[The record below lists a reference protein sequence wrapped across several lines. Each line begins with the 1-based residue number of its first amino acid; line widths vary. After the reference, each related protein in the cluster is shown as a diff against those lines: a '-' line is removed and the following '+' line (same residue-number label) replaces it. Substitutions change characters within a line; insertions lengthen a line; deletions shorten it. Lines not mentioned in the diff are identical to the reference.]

1 MVPRVVLPRGEFLL
15 LLGPLIEPK
24 KAYLC
29 IIKTLFMK
37 HKTLLLTF
45 LVLLPAFLF
54 AGEGMWIP
62 MLLQYNEKEMQEMGM
77 KITADDIYS
86 INHSSLKDAIVLFGG
101 GCTGEIVS
109 DLGLL
114 LTNHHCG
121 YDYIQKH
128 SSVEHD
134 YLTNGFWAMNRGE
147 ELPCP
152 GLSVIFLREMRDVT
166 DQVLKGVSIDMPEDE
181 RQALVD
187 KNMKSIIASVEK
199 ETPYKVSIK
208 PYFLGNEYYLLLN
221 EVYTD
226 VRLVGCPPSNIGKF
240 GGDTDNWVWPRHTGD
255 FSVFRVYADK
265 DGHPAVYDKDNV
277 PYKPAKHLDISL
289 KGAEEG
295 DFAFV
300 FGYPARTN
308 EYLPAVAVDQEANV
322 IDPIM
327 VDLRGKVLDIYNKYQ
342 EQDPKVRIQYAS
354 KHAGLGN
361 GWKKWM
367 GVTEGIN
374 HFHGVQKKHDY
385 ENRFQKWVLES
396 RSRHIYV
403 DLLRQFKDNYKAL
416 EPYELAYTYLTEA
429 GLRIELVSFAGRFA
443 RLAEVT
449 KDTPQDKVDQM
460 VANLK
465 TSSAAFFK
473 DYYEPIDREVA
484 VMALNEYLKAQPA
497 DFRPGFLNDIKDVN
511 EYVDKLFAK
520 SMFTDQ
526 AKVNELLNNF
536 SVNKAKKLQKDPAL
550 QAYESLMGF
559 FVDEVYKPNATIT
572 ANIDRLRRIYMK
584 GQMEMEPEKRFS
596 PDANFTLR
604 VTYGKVEGFKPK
616 DGMKYKHFTTL
627 EGIMQKGNPDIY
639 DYVVEPRL
647 KELYNKKDYG
657 RYADKDGTMHVA
669 FTASV
674 HTTGGNSGSPIL
686 NAEGQ
691 LLGLNFDRCWEGT
704 MSDLIYDPDICRN
717 ISVDIRYVLFII
729 DKFAGAGHLVDEMTI
744 VE

>member
-1 MVPRVVLPRGEFLL
+1 M
-15 LLGPLIEPK
+15 
-24 KAYLC
+24 A
-29 IIKTLFMK
+29 
-37 HKTLLLTF
+37 
-45 LVLLPAFLF
+45 F

-77 KITADDIYS
+77 RITAEDIYS

-109 DLGLL
+109 DYGLL

-121 YDYIQKH
+121 YDHIQKH

-134 YLTNGFWAMNRGE
+134 YLTDGFWAMDRSQ

-166 DQVLKGVSIDMPEDE
+166 DQVLKHVTEDMSEE
-181 RQALVD
+181 KRQATID
-187 KNMKSIIASVEK
+187 KSIKEIIAEVEK
-199 ETPYKVSIK
+199 QTNYKVSIK
-208 PYFLGNEYYLLLN
+208 PFFLGNEYYLLLN

-265 DGHPAVYDKDNV
+265 NGHPADYNV
-277 PYKPAKHLDISL
+277 KNIPYTPAKHLEISL

-300 FGYPARTN
+300 FGYPARTS

-322 IDPIM
+322 IDPIA
-327 VDLRGKVLDIYNKYQ
+327 VDLRGKILDIYNTYQ
-342 EQDPKVRIQYAS
+342 EKDRKVRIQYAS

-374 HFHGVQKKHDY
+374 HFHGVEKKRFY
-385 ENRFQKWVLES
+385 EELFQEWCYAS
-396 RSRHIYV
+396 RQRYLYIN
-403 DLLRQFKDNYKAL
+403 LLKNFEEKYKEL
-416 EPYELAYTYLTEA
+416 EPYRVAYTYLSNA
-429 GLRIELVSFAGRFA
+429 GLNIEIFSFAGNFN
-443 RLAEVT
+443 RLSQVT
-449 KDTPQDKVDQM
+449 KETPQEDIDKM
-460 VANLK
+460 VASLK
-465 TSSAAFFK
+465 NATAAFFK
-473 DYYEPIDREVA
+473 DYYQPIDEEVA
-484 VMALNEYLKAQPA
+484 RTMLTEYLNNQPA
-497 DFRPGFLNDIKDVN
+497 NFRPSFLNDIDDVDA
-511 EYVDKLFAK
+511 YVEKLFKK
-520 SMFTDQ
+520 SMFADET
-526 AKVNELLNNF
+526 KVNEFLDGF
-536 SVNKAKKLQKDPAL
+536 KASKAKKLQKDPAL
-550 QAYESLMGF
+550 QAYQSMISF
-559 FVDEVYKPNATIT
+559 YRDEVNPKMSAINADL
-572 ANIDRLRRIYMK
+572 AGLQRLYMK
-584 GQMEMEPEKRFS
+584 GQMLMEPEKRFS

-604 VTYGKVEGFKPK
+604 VTYGKVEGFKPQ
-616 DGMKYKHFTTL
+616 DGKKYRHFTTL
-627 EGIMQKGNPDIY
+627 EGIMEKENPDIY
-639 DYVVEPRL
+639 DYVVEPKL
-647 KELYNKKDYG
+647 KDLYRKKDYG

-686 NAEGQ
+686 NADGR

-704 MSDLIYDPDICRN
+704 MSDLVYDPDICRN

-729 DKFAGAGHLVDEMTI
+729 DKFAGAKHLVDEMTI
-744 VE
+744 VD

>member
-1 MVPRVVLPRGEFLL
+1 MKRFRLL
-15 LLGPLIEPK
+15 
-24 KAYLC
+24 
-29 IIKTLFMK
+29 T
-37 HKTLLLTF
+37 TLL
-45 LVLLPAFLF
+45 VLFPAFLF

-62 MLLQYNEKEMQEMGM
+62 MLLQYNEKEMQAMGM
-77 KITADDIYS
+77 KITAEDIYS

-101 GCTGEIVS
+101 GCTGELVS
-109 DLGLL
+109 DQGLL

-166 DQVLKGVSIDMPEDE
+166 EQVLEGVTIDMPEEE
-181 RQALVD
+181 RQAKIDENTKRL
-187 KNMKSIIASVEK
+187 IAHFEK
-199 ETPYKVSIK
+199 ESPYKVSIK
-208 PYFLGNEYYLLLN
+208 PFFLGNEYYALFN
-221 EVYTD
+221 ETYTD

-265 DGHPAVYDKDNV
+265 DGHPAVYHKDNV
-277 PYKPAKHLDISL
+277 PYKPAQHLEISL
-289 KGAEEG
+289 KGANEG

-322 IDPIM
+322 IDPIT
-327 VDLRGKVLDIYNKYQ
+327 VDLRGKVLDIYNQYQ

-354 KHAGLGN
+354 KHAGIGN

-374 HFHGVQKKHDY
+374 HFHGVQKKHDF
-385 ENRFQKWVLES
+385 EARFYDWVMQS
-396 RSRHIYV
+396 RSRYMYAN
-403 DLLRQFKDNYKAL
+403 LLKDFKKNYKDL
-416 EPYELAYTYLTEA
+416 EPYQLAYTYMAEA

-443 RLAEVT
+443 RLAAVDKE
-449 KDTPQDKVDQM
+449 TPQDKVDQM
-460 VANLK
+460 VANLQ
-465 TSSAAFFK
+465 AAIPSFYK
-473 DYYEPIDREVA
+473 DYYEPIDRDVA
-484 VMALNEYLKAQPA
+484 KMLLKEYLKAQPA
-497 DFRPGFLNDIKDVN
+497 DFRPSFLNDIKDVD
-511 EYVDKLFAK
+511 EYVDKLFDK
-520 SMFTDQ
+520 TMFTDE
-526 AKVNELLNNF
+526 AKVTALLDGF
-536 SVNKAKKLQKDPAL
+536 KVKDAKKLANDPAMKVY
-550 QAYESLMGF
+550 QSLIGF
-559 FVDEVYKPNATIT
+559 YRDKVYDNISSIT
-572 ANIDRLRRIYMK
+572 KDNDRLRRIYMK
-584 GQMEMEPEKRFS
+584 GQMEMQPEKRLF

-604 VTYGKVEGFKPK
+604 VTYGKVEGFKPQ
-616 DGMKYKHFTTL
+616 DGKTFRHFTTL
-627 EGIMQKGNPDIY
+627 EGIMEKENPDIY

-686 NAEGQ
+686 NADGQ

-729 DKFAGAGHLVDEMTI
+729 DKFAGAGHLIDEMTI

>member
-1 MVPRVVLPRGEFLL
+1 MKRFRLL
-15 LLGPLIEPK
+15 T
-24 KAYLC
+24 
-29 IIKTLFMK
+29 TLFILFP
-37 HKTLLLTF
+37 T
-45 LVLLPAFLF
+45 FLF

-77 KITADDIYS
+77 RITAEDIYS

-109 DLGLL
+109 DYGLL

-121 YDYIQKH
+121 YDDIQKH

-134 YLTNGFWAMNRGE
+134 YLTNGFWAMNRSE

-166 DQVLKGVSIDMPEDE
+166 DRVLAGTNIDMPEDE
-181 RQALVD
+181 RQAIIN
-187 KNMKSIIASVEK
+187 KNMKQVIAEVEK
-199 ETPYKVSIK
+199 ETTYKASIK
-208 PYFLGNEYYLLLN
+208 PFFLGNEYYLLLN
-221 EVYTD
+221 ETYTD

-255 FSVFRVYADK
+255 FSIFRVYADK
-265 DGHPAVYDKDNV
+265 DGHPADYSRDNV

-289 KGAEEG
+289 KGANEG

-308 EYLPAVAVDQEANV
+308 EYLPAVAVDQEANL

-342 EQDPKVRIQYAS
+342 EQDPKVRIQYAA
-354 KHAGLGN
+354 KHAGIGN

-374 HFHGVQKKHDY
+374 HFHGIEKKNDY
-385 ENRFQKWVLES
+385 ETRFYDWAMQS
-396 RSRHIYV
+396 RSRYMYV
-403 DLLRQFKDNYKAL
+403 NLLKQFKDSYTELK
-416 EPYELAYTYLTEA
+416 PYQLAYTYMAEA
-429 GLRIELVSFAGRFA
+429 GMRIELINFAGRFA
-443 RLAEVT
+443 RLADMD
-449 KDTPQDKVDQM
+449 KDTPQEQIDNMIASLKSTA
-460 VANLK
+460 AN
-465 TSSAAFFK
+465 FFK
-473 DYYEPIDREVA
+473 DYYMPIDKEVA
-484 VMALNEYLKAQPA
+484 AMLLKEYLKAQPA
-497 DFRPGFLNDIKDVN
+497 DFRPSFLNDIKDVD
-511 EYVDKLFAK
+511 EFVEQMFKK
-520 SMFTDQ
+520 SMFTDE
-526 AKVNELLNNF
+526 ARVNDYLDNFKPSKV
-536 SVNKAKKLQKDPAL
+536 KKLQNDPAMK
-550 QAYESLMGF
+550 AYQSLIGF
-559 FVDEVYKPNATIT
+559 YRDEVYDHIVSIN

-604 VTYGKVEGFKPK
+604 VTYGKVEGFKPQ
-616 DGMKYKHFTTL
+616 DGKTYRHFTTL
-627 EGIMQKGNPDIY
+627 EGIMQKENPDIY

-647 KELYNKKDYG
+647 KQLYNTKDYG

-686 NAEGQ
+686 NADGQ

-729 DKFAGAGHLVDEMTI
+729 DKFAGAGHLIDEMTI

>member
-1 MVPRVVLPRGEFLL
+1 MTRLPLL
-15 LLGPLIEPK
+15 LS
-24 KAYLC
+24 
-29 IIKTLFMK
+29 II
-37 HKTLLLTF
+37 LTF
-45 LVLLPAFLF
+45 SFGIAK

-77 KITADDIYS
+77 RITAEDIYS

-109 DLGLL
+109 DQGLL
-114 LTNHHCG
+114 FTNHHCG
-121 YDYIQKH
+121 YSYIQKH

-166 DQVLKGVSIDMPEDE
+166 ERVLEGITIDTPEEE
-181 RQALVD
+181 RQAKVD
-187 KNMKSIIASVEK
+187 ENMKKIIAEVEK
-199 ETPYKVSIK
+199 ETQYKVSIK

-255 FSVFRVYADK
+255 FSIFRVYADK

-289 KGAEEG
+289 KGVEEG

-300 FGYPARTN
+300 FGYPAHTE
-308 EYLPAVAVDQEANV
+308 EYLPSVAVDQEANL

-342 EQDPKVRIQYAS
+342 EQDPKVRIQYAA
-354 KHAGLGN
+354 KHASIGN

-374 HFHGVQKKHDY
+374 HFHGIEKKQDY
-385 ENRFQKWVLES
+385 EHDFYDWAMAS
-396 RSRHIYV
+396 RSRYMYV
-403 DLLRQFKDNYKAL
+403 NLLRQFKDNYKQL
-416 EPYELAYTYLTEA
+416 EPYELAYTYMTEA
-429 GLRIELVSFAGRFA
+429 GMRIELISFAGRFA
-443 RLAEVT
+443 KLSEVT
-449 KDTPQDKVDQM
+449 KDTPQEDIDRM
-460 VANLK
+460 TTNLK
-465 TSSAAFFK
+465 ATAETFFK
-473 DYYEPIDREVA
+473 DYYEPIDHEVA
-484 VMALNEYLKAQPA
+484 VMLLNEYMKAQPA
-497 DFRPGFLNDIKDVN
+497 DFRPAFLNDIKDVN
-511 EYVDKLFAK
+511 AFVDNMFNK
-520 SMFTDQ
+520 SMFTDKD
-526 AKVNELLNNF
+526 KVHDLLDNF
-536 SVNKAKKLQKDPAL
+536 KVKDAKKLANDPAL
-550 QAYESLMGF
+550 QAYQSLLGF
-559 FVDEVYKPNATIT
+559 YRSEVYDHIKALTDDNA
-572 ANIDRLRRIYMK
+572 RLQRIYMK
-584 GQMEMEPEKRFS
+584 GQMEMQPEKRFS

-616 DGMKYKHFTTL
+616 DGMTYKHFTTL
-627 EGIMQKGNPDIY
+627 EGIMQKENPDIY

-686 NAEGQ
+686 NADGQ

-704 MSDLIYDPDICRN
+704 MSDLIYDPNICRN

-729 DKFAGAGHLVDEMTI
+729 DKFAGAGHLIDEMTI
-744 VE
+744 IE

>member
-1 MVPRVVLPRGEFLL
+1 MV
-15 LLGPLIEPK
+15 
-24 KAYLC
+24 A
-29 IIKTLFMK
+29 
-37 HKTLLLTF
+37 
-45 LVLLPAFLF
+45 F

-77 KITADDIYS
+77 RITADDIYS

-109 DLGLL
+109 DYGLL

-121 YDYIQKH
+121 YDWIQKH

-134 YLTNGFWAMNRGE
+134 YLTEGFWAMNRSQ

-152 GLSVIFLREMRDVT
+152 GLTVTILREMRDVT
-166 DQVLKGVSIDMPEDE
+166 EKVTFNVNDDMDE
-181 RQALVD
+181 AERTRLINENIKKLVAE
-187 KNMKSIIASVEK
+187 IEK
-199 ETPYKVSIK
+199 ETSYKVSVK
-208 PYFLGNEYYLLLN
+208 PFFLGNEYYLLFN
-221 EVYTD
+221 EVFSD

-265 DGHPAVYDKDNV
+265 DGHPADYSPDNV
-277 PYKPAKHLDISL
+277 PYKPAQHLQISL

-300 FGYPARTN
+300 FGYPARTS

-322 IDPIM
+322 IDPIA
-327 VDLRGKVLDIYNKYQ
+327 VRLRGEILDIYNTYQ
-342 EQDPKVRIQYAS
+342 EKDRKVRIQYAS

-374 HFHGVQKKHDY
+374 HFHGVEKKYFY
-385 ENRFQKWVLES
+385 EESFQEWCLAS
-396 RSRHIYV
+396 RQRYLYI
-403 DLLRQFKDNYKAL
+403 DLLKNFKQKYHDL
-416 EPYELAYTYLTEA
+416 EPYKVAYTYLTNA
-429 GLRIELVSFAGRFA
+429 GLNIEIMSFAGNFVK
-443 RLAEVT
+443 LSQFT
-449 KDTPQDKVDQM
+449 KETPNEDIIKTIASLKKTT
-460 VANLK
+460 AN
-465 TSSAAFFK
+465 FFK
-473 DYYEPIDREVA
+473 DYYQPIDQDVA
-484 VMALNEYLKAQPA
+484 KAMLTEYMNNQPA
-497 DFRPGFLNDIKDVN
+497 DFRPSFLNDIKDVD
-511 EYVDKLFAK
+511 EYVSMLFSK
-520 SMFTDQ
+520 SIF
-526 AKVNELLNNF
+526 ANEEKVNEFLDNF
-536 SVNKAKKLQKDPAL
+536 KLSKVKKLQKDPAL
-550 QAYESLMGF
+550 IAYQSMINFYREEINPQM
-559 FVDEVYKPNATIT
+559 KPINDDLARMQ
-572 ANIDRLRRIYMK
+572 RLYMK
-584 GQMEMEPEKRFS
+584 GQMLMEPEKRFS

-604 VTYGKVEGFKPK
+604 VTYGKVEGFKPQ
-616 DGMKYKHFTTL
+616 DGKNYRHFTTL
-627 EGIMQKGNPDIY
+627 DGIMEKENPDIY
-639 DYVVEPRL
+639 DYVVEPKL
-647 KELYNKKDYG
+647 KELYNNKDYG

-686 NAEGQ
+686 NADGQ

-704 MSDLIYDPDICRN
+704 MSDLVYDPDICRN

-729 DKFAGAGHLVDEMTI
+729 DKFAGATNLIDELDI

>member
-1 MVPRVVLPRGEFLL
+1 
-15 LLGPLIEPK
+15 
-24 KAYLC
+24 
-29 IIKTLFMK
+29 MK
-37 HKTLLLTF
+37 HKSLLLTL
-45 LVLLPAFLF
+45 LVLFPAFLF

-86 INHSSLKDAIVLFGG
+86 IHHSSLKDAIVLFGG

-109 DLGLL
+109 DYGLL

-166 DQVLKGVSIDMPEDE
+166 EQVLKGVDIDMPEDE

-187 KNMKSIIASVEK
+187 KNMKAVIASVEK
-199 ETPYKVSIK
+199 ETKYKVSIK

-265 DGHPAVYDKDNV
+265 DGHPAAYSKDNV

-354 KHAGLGN
+354 KHASIGN

-385 ENRFQKWVLES
+385 ENRFQEWVLAS
-396 RSRHIYV
+396 RSRHMYV
-403 DLLRQFKDNYKAL
+403 DLLRNFKNNYKEL
-416 EPYELAYTYLTEA
+416 EPYELAYTYMAEA
-429 GLRIELVSFAGRFA
+429 GMRIELVNFAGRFA
-443 RLAEVT
+443 RLSAVT
-449 KDTPQDKVDQM
+449 KDTPQDDIDRM
-460 VANLK
+460 VNQLK
-465 TSSAAFFK
+465 GTSETFFK

-484 VMALNEYLKAQPA
+484 AMLLKEYLKAQPA
-497 DFRPGFLNDIKDVN
+497 NFRPAFLNDIKDVD

-520 SMFTDQ
+520 SMFTDK
-526 AKVNELLNNF
+526 AKVNELLDNF
-536 SVNKAKKLQKDPAL
+536 KPKNAKKLANDPAL
-550 QAYESLMGF
+550 QVYQSLIGF
-559 FVDEVYKPNATIT
+559 YRDVVYDHISSIT
-572 ANIDRLRRIYMK
+572 KDNDRLRRIYMK

-627 EGIMQKGNPDIY
+627 EGIMQKENPDIY

-647 KELYNKKDYG
+647 K
-657 RYADKDGTMHVA
+657 TQVA
-669 FTASV
+669 PS
-674 HTTGGNSGSPIL
+674 
-686 NAEGQ
+686 
-691 LLGLNFDRCWEGT
+691 
-704 MSDLIYDPDICRN
+704 
-717 ISVDIRYVLFII
+717 
-729 DKFAGAGHLVDEMTI
+729 
-744 VE
+744 

>member
-1 MVPRVVLPRGEFLL
+1 MAFFVIFPFCRVL
-15 LLGPLIEPK
+15 
-24 KAYLC
+24 
-29 IIKTLFMK
+29 
-37 HKTLLLTF
+37 
-45 LVLLPAFLF
+45 

-77 KITADDIYS
+77 RITAEDIYS

-109 DLGLL
+109 DYGLL

-121 YDYIQKH
+121 YDHIQKH

-134 YLTNGFWAMNRGE
+134 YLTNGFWAMNRGQ

-152 GLSVIFLREMRDVT
+152 GLSVTFLREMRDVT
-166 DQVLKGVSIDMPEDE
+166 DKVLYNINVDMPEDE
-181 RQALVD
+181 RQAKIDENIKKLV
-187 KNMKSIIASVEK
+187 AQFEK

-208 PYFLGNEYYLLLN
+208 PFFLGNEYYVLFN

-255 FSVFRVYADK
+255 FSIFRVYADK
-265 DGHPAVYDKDNV
+265 DGHPAAYSADNV

-289 KGAEEG
+289 KGVEEG

-308 EYLPAVAVDQEANV
+308 EYLPAVAVDQEANLL
-322 IDPIM
+322 DPIM

-354 KHAGLGN
+354 KHASIGN

-374 HFHGVQKKHDY
+374 HFHGVEKKRAFEQDFQ
-385 ENRFQKWVLES
+385 EWALGARNRYMY
-396 RSRHIYV
+396 I
-403 DLLRQFKDNYKAL
+403 DLLKNFEQSYKEL
-416 EPYELAYTYLTEA
+416 EPYELAYTYMVEA
-429 GLRIELVSFAGRFA
+429 GLRIELINFAGRFA
-443 RLAEVT
+443 KLSEVT
-449 KDTPQDKVDQM
+449 KDTPQEQIDKM
-460 VANLK
+460 IASLK
-465 TSSAAFFK
+465 TASASFFK

-484 VMALNEYLKAQPA
+484 AMLLKEYLKAQPA
-497 DFRPGFLNDIKDVN
+497 NFRPAFLNDIKDVN
-511 EYVDKLFAK
+511 GYVDNLFGK
-520 SMFTDQ
+520 SIFTNEAQVNDLLDNFKPN
-526 AKVNELLNNF
+526 KV
-536 SVNKAKKLQKDPAL
+536 KKLANDPAL
-550 QAYESLMGF
+550 QVYQSLIGF
-559 FVDEVYKPNATIT
+559 YRDEVYDHISDIGD
-572 ANIDRLRRIYMK
+572 NIDRMRRLYMK
-584 GQMEMEPEKRFS
+584 GQMDMQPDKRLF

-604 VTYGKVEGFKPK
+604 VTYGKIEGFKPK
-616 DGMKYKHFTTL
+616 DGMTYKHFTTL
-627 EGIMQKGNPDIY
+627 EGIMQKENPDIY

-647 KELYNKKDYG
+647 KQLYNNKDYG

-686 NAEGQ
+686 NADGQ

-704 MSDLIYDPDICRN
+704 MSDLVYDPDICRN

-729 DKFAGAGHLVDEMTI
+729 DKFAGARHLVDEMTI

>member
-1 MVPRVVLPRGEFLL
+1 MKKLNLLFVFLIL
-15 LLGPLIEPK
+15 STI
-24 KAYLC
+24 
-29 IIKTLFMK
+29 T
-37 HKTLLLTF
+37 
-45 LVLLPAFLF
+45 V

-77 KITADDIYS
+77 RITADDIYS

-109 DLGLL
+109 DYGLL

-121 YDYIQKH
+121 YDWIQKH

-134 YLTNGFWAMNRGE
+134 YLTEGFWAMDRSQ

-152 GLSVIFLREMRDVT
+152 GLTVTILREMRDVT
-166 DQVLKGVSIDMPEDE
+166 EKVTFNVNDDMDE
-181 RQALVD
+181 AERTRLINENIQKLVAD
-187 KNMKSIIASVEK
+187 VEK
-199 ETPYKVSIK
+199 TTPYKVSVK
-208 PYFLGNEYYLLLN
+208 PFFLGNEYYLLFN
-221 EVYTD
+221 EVFSD

-265 DGHPAVYDKDNV
+265 DGHPAAYSPDNV
-277 PYKPAKHLDISL
+277 PYKPAQHLQISL

-300 FGYPARTN
+300 FGYPARTS

-322 IDPIM
+322 IDPIA
-327 VDLRGKVLDIYNKYQ
+327 VRLRGEILDIYNTYQ
-342 EQDPKVRIQYAS
+342 EKDRKVRIQYAS

-374 HFHGVQKKHDY
+374 HFHGVEKKRFY
-385 ENRFQKWVLES
+385 EESFQEWCLAS
-396 RSRHIYV
+396 RQRYLYIN
-403 DLLRQFKDNYKAL
+403 LLKNFEKKYKEL
-416 EPYELAYTYLTEA
+416 EPYKVAYTYLTNA
-429 GLRIELVSFAGRFA
+429 GLNIEIMAFAGNFVK
-443 RLAEVT
+443 LSQVDKET
-449 KDTPQDKVDQM
+449 PKDDLLKM
-460 VANLK
+460 IGSLKK
-465 TSSAAFFK
+465 TSADFFK
-473 DYYEPIDREVA
+473 DYYQPIDENVA
-484 VMALNEYLKAQPA
+484 KAMLTEYLNNQSA
-497 DFRPGFLNDIKDVN
+497 DFRPSFLNDIKDVDAYVSILFEKSIFAN
-511 EYVDKLFAK
+511 EE
-520 SMFTDQ
+520 
-526 AKVNELLNNF
+526 KVNEFLDNF
-536 SVNKAKKLQKDPAL
+536 KLGKAKKLQKDPAL
-550 QAYESLMGF
+550 IAYQSMINFYREEINPKMKPIN
-559 FVDEVYKPNATIT
+559 DELARMQ
-572 ANIDRLRRIYMK
+572 RLYMK
-584 GQMEMEPEKRFS
+584 GQMLMEPDKRFS

-604 VTYGKVEGFKPK
+604 VTYGKVEGFKPQ
-616 DGMKYKHFTTL
+616 DGKNYRHFTTL
-627 EGIMQKGNPDIY
+627 DGIMEKENPDIY
-639 DYVVEPRL
+639 DYVVEPKL
-647 KELYNKKDYG
+647 KQLYNNKDYG

-686 NAEGQ
+686 NADGQ

-704 MSDLIYDPDICRN
+704 MSDLVYDPDICRN

-729 DKFAGAGHLVDEMTI
+729 DKFAGAKNLIAEMDI

>member
-1 MVPRVVLPRGEFLL
+1 MKRLSLL
-15 LLGPLIEPK
+15 ITLI
-24 KAYLC
+24 L
-29 IIKTLFMK
+29 TLAVGIAK
-37 HKTLLLTF
+37 
-45 LVLLPAFLF
+45 

-77 KITADDIYS
+77 KITAEDIYS

-109 DLGLL
+109 DQGLL

-121 YDYIQKH
+121 YGYIQKH

-166 DQVLKGVSIDMPEDE
+166 AQVLEGITIDTPEDE
-181 RQALVD
+181 RKAKID
-187 KNMKSIIASVEK
+187 ENMKKIKAQIEK
-199 ETPYKVSIK
+199 ETQYKVRIE
-208 PYFLGNEYYLLLN
+208 PFFLGNEYYLMLN

-265 DGHPAVYDKDNV
+265 DGRPADYSKDNV
-277 PYKPAKHLDISL
+277 PYKPAKHLEISL

-300 FGYPARTN
+300 FGYPAHTN
-308 EYLPAVAVDQEANV
+308 EYLPAVAVDQEANL
-322 IDPIM
+322 IDPIR

-342 EQDPKVRIQYAS
+342 EQDPKVRIQYAA
-354 KHAGLGN
+354 KHANIGN

-374 HFHGVQKKHDY
+374 HFHGVEKKRAFEKDFQ
-385 ENRFQKWVLES
+385 EWALGARNRYMY
-396 RSRHIYV
+396 I
-403 DLLRQFKDNYKAL
+403 DLLKDFKKNYFDLK
-416 EPYELAYTYLTEA
+416 PYELAYTYLAEA
-429 GLRIELVSFAGRFA
+429 GLRIELINFAGRFA
-443 RLAEVT
+443 RLSEVT
-449 KDTPQDKVDQM
+449 KDTPQEEIDKM
-460 VANLK
+460 IASLK
-465 TSSAAFFK
+465 TASANFFK

-484 VMALNEYLKAQPA
+484 AMLLNEYLKAQSA
-497 DFRPGFLNDIKDVN
+497 DFRPDFLNEIKDVDG
-511 EYVDKLFAK
+511 YVDNLFNK
-520 SMFTDQ
+520 SMFTDE
-526 AKVNELLNNF
+526 AKVNDFLDNF
-536 SVNKAKKLQKDPAL
+536 KANKAKKLANDPAL
-550 QAYESLMGF
+550 KVYQSLIGF
-559 FVDEVYKPNATIT
+559 YRNEVYDHISEINT
-572 ANIDRLRRIYMK
+572 NIDRLQRIYMK
-584 GQMEMEPEKRFS
+584 GQMDMQPEKRLF

-604 VTYGKVEGFKPK
+604 VTYGKVEGFKPQ
-616 DGMKYKHFTTL
+616 DGKTYKHFTTL
-627 EGIMQKGNPDIY
+627 EGIMEKENPDIY

-647 KELYNKKDYG
+647 KELFNNKDYG
-657 RYADKDGTMHVA
+657 RYADKDGKMHVA

-729 DKFAGAGHLVDEMTI
+729 DKFAGAGHLIEEMTI

>member
-1 MVPRVVLPRGEFLL
+1 MT
-15 LLGPLIEPK
+15 
-24 KAYLC
+24 
-29 IIKTLFMK
+29 II
-37 HKTLLLTF
+37 LTF
-45 LVLLPAFLF
+45 SIGIAK

-77 KITADDIYS
+77 RITAEDIYS

-109 DLGLL
+109 DQGLL

-121 YDYIQKH
+121 YSYIQKH

-134 YLTNGFWAMNRGE
+134 YLTKGFWAMNMGE

-152 GLSVIFLREMRDVT
+152 GLSVTFLREMRDVT
-166 DQVLKGVSIDMPEDE
+166 ERVLEGITIDTPEEE
-181 RQALVD
+181 RQAKVEENI
-187 KNMKSIIASVEK
+187 KKIIAEVEK
-199 ETPYKVSIK
+199 ETKYKVSIK

-255 FSVFRVYADK
+255 FSIFRVYADK

-295 DFAFV
+295 NFAFV
-300 FGYPARTN
+300 FGYPAHTN
-308 EYLPAVAVDQEANV
+308 EYLPSVAVDQEANL

-342 EQDPKVRIQYAS
+342 EQDPKVRIQYAA
-354 KHAGLGN
+354 KHANIGN

-374 HFHGVQKKHDY
+374 HFHGIEKKQAY
-385 ENRFQKWVLES
+385 ERDFYDWAMAS
-396 RSRHIYV
+396 RSRYMYV
-403 DLLRQFKDNYKAL
+403 NLPKQFKDNYKAL
-416 EPYELAYTYLTEA
+416 EPFELAYTDMAEA
-429 GLRIELVSFAGRFA
+429 GLRIELISFAGRFA
-443 RLAEVT
+443 RLSEVT
-449 KDTPQDKVDQM
+449 KDTPQEDIDRM
-460 VANLK
+460 TTNLK
-465 TSSAAFFK
+465 ATAETFFK

-484 VMALNEYLKAQPA
+484 VMLLNEYMKAQPA
-497 DFRPGFLNDIKDVN
+497 DFRPAFLNDIKDVN
-511 EYVDKLFAK
+511 AFVDNLFNK
-520 SMFTDQ
+520 TMFTDKD
-526 AKVNELLNNF
+526 KVNELLCNF
-536 SVNKAKKLQKDPAL
+536 KVKDAKKLANDPAL
-550 QAYESLMGF
+550 KVYQSLIGF
-559 FVDEVYKPNATIT
+559 YRSEVYDHIKALN
-572 ANIDRLRRIYMK
+572 NDNDRLQRIYMK
-584 GQMEMEPEKRFS
+584 GQMEMQPEKRFS

-616 DGMKYKHFTTL
+616 DGMTYRHFTTL
-627 EGIMQKGNPDIY
+627 EGIMQKENPDIY

-686 NAEGQ
+686 NADGQ

-704 MSDLIYDPDICRN
+704 MSDLIYDPAICRN

-729 DKFAGAGHLVDEMTI
+729 DKFAGAGHLIDEMTI
-744 VE
+744 VEE

>member
-1 MVPRVVLPRGEFLL
+1 
-15 LLGPLIEPK
+15 
-24 KAYLC
+24 
-29 IIKTLFMK
+29 MK
-37 HKTLLLTF
+37 HLTLLITFILT
-45 LVLLPAFLF
+45 LSIGIAK

-77 KITADDIYS
+77 KITAEDIYS

-109 DLGLL
+109 DYGLL

-121 YDYIQKH
+121 YDYIQRH

-166 DQVLKGVSIDMPEDE
+166 EQVLEGVTVDMPEAERKAKIDE
-181 RQALVD
+181 
-187 KNMKSIIASVEK
+187 NMKKLVTAFEK
-199 ETPYKVSIK
+199 ETKYKVSIK
-208 PYFLGNEYYLLLN
+208 PFFLGNEYYVLFN

-255 FSVFRVYADK
+255 FSIFRVYADK

-300 FGYPARTN
+300 FGYPAHTN
-308 EYLPAVAVDQEANV
+308 EYLPAVAVDQEANL

-327 VDLRGKVLDIYNKYQ
+327 VDLRGKVLNIYNKYQ

-374 HFHGVQKKHDY
+374 HFHGVEKKRDY
-385 ENRFQKWVLES
+385 ENRFYDWVMQS
-396 RSRHIYV
+396 RSRYMYAN
-403 DLLRQFKDNYKAL
+403 LLKDFKQNYKEL
-416 EPYELAYTYLTEA
+416 EPYELAYTYMAEA
-429 GLRIELVSFAGRFA
+429 GLRIELVNFAGRFG
-443 RLAEVT
+443 RLSEVT
-449 KDTPQDKVDQM
+449 KDTPQENIDKM

-465 TSSAAFFK
+465 ASSASFYK

-484 VMALNEYLKAQPA
+484 AMLLSEYLKAQPA
-497 DFRPGFLNDIKDVN
+497 DFRPAFLNDIKDVN
-511 EYVDKLFAK
+511 EFVDKLFAK
-520 SMFTDQ
+520 SMFTDEQ
-526 AKVNELLNNF
+526 KVNALLDNF
-536 SVNKAKKLQKDPAL
+536 KVKDAKKLANDPAM
-550 QAYESLMGF
+550 QVYQSLIGF
-559 FVDEVYKPNATIT
+559 YRSEVSDHISSLNAD
-572 ANIDRLRRIYMK
+572 IDRLRRIYMK

-604 VTYGKVEGFKPK
+604 VTYGKVEGFRPK

-627 EGIMQKGNPDIY
+627 EGIMQKENPDIY

-647 KELYNKKDYG
+647 KQLYNNKDYG

-729 DKFAGAGHLVDEMTI
+729 DKFAGAGHLIDEMTI

>member
-1 MVPRVVLPRGEFLL
+1 MKRFPFLL
-15 LLGPLIEPK
+15 
-24 KAYLC
+24 
-29 IIKTLFMK
+29 TLA
-37 HKTLLLTF
+37 
-45 LVLLPAFLF
+45 LLPAILF

-109 DLGLL
+109 DYGLL

-121 YDYIQKH
+121 YDHIQKH

-134 YLTNGFWAMNRGE
+134 YLTKGFWAMNRGE

-166 DQVLKGVSIDMPEDE
+166 EQVLEGVTVDMPEDE
-181 RQALVD
+181 RQAKVD
-187 KNMKSIIASVEK
+187 ANMKKLIADFEK
-199 ETPYKVSIK
+199 ETEYKVSIK
-208 PYFLGNEYYLLLN
+208 PFFLGNEYYVLFN

-265 DGHPAVYDKDNV
+265 DGHPAAYSKDNV

-308 EYLPAVAVDQEANV
+308 EYLPAIAVDQEANL
-322 IDPIM
+322 IDPIA

-354 KHAGLGN
+354 KHASLGN

-374 HFHGVQKKHDY
+374 HFHGVQKKHDF
-385 ENRFQKWVLES
+385 EAQFQNWVLKS
-396 RSRHIYV
+396 RSRYMYI
-403 DLLRQFKDNYKAL
+403 DLLKNFKQYYKEL

-429 GLRIELVSFAGRFA
+429 GLRIELINFAGRFNK
-443 RLAEVT
+443 LSQVNKE
-449 KDTPQDKVDQM
+449 TPQEDIDKMLSQ
-460 VANLK
+460 LK
-465 TSSAAFFK
+465 GTTASFFK

-497 DFRPGFLNDIKDVN
+497 DFRPSFLNDIKDVN
-511 EYVDKLFAK
+511 AYVDNLFTK
-520 SMFTDQ
+520 SIFTDET
-526 AKVNELLNNF
+526 KVNELLDNF
-536 SVNKAKKLQKDPAL
+536 TVGKAKKLQKDPAL
-550 QAYESLMGF
+550 QAYESLISF
-559 FVDEVYKPNATIT
+559 FLDEVYQPDATIT

-584 GQMEMEPEKRFS
+584 GQMEMQSDKRLF

-604 VTYGKVEGFKPK
+604 VTYGKVEGFKPQ
-616 DGMKYKHFTTL
+616 DGKTYRHFTTL
-627 EGIMQKGNPDIY
+627 EGIMQKENPDIY

-647 KELYNKKDYG
+647 KELYNNKDYG

-729 DKFAGAGHLVDEMTI
+729 DKFAGAGHLIDEMTI

>member
-1 MVPRVVLPRGEFLL
+1 MKKVFL
-15 LLGPLIEPK
+15 
-24 KAYLC
+24 
-29 IIKTLFMK
+29 
-37 HKTLLLTF
+37 TLLVLT
-45 LVLLPAFLF
+45 LTIGITR

-62 MLLQYNEKEMQEMGM
+62 MLLQYNKKEMQEMGM
-77 KITADDIYS
+77 RITAEDIYS

-109 DLGLL
+109 DYGLL

-134 YLTNGFWAMNRGE
+134 YLTNGFWAMNRSQ

-166 DQVLKGVSIDMPEDE
+166 EKVLYNVNDDMDETE
-181 RQALVD
+181 RQQLINE
-187 KNMKSIIASVEK
+187 NMKKLIAEVEK
-199 ETPYKVSIK
+199 TTPYKVSIK

-221 EVYTD
+221 EEYTD

-255 FSVFRVYADK
+255 FSIFRVYADK
-265 DGHPAVYDKDNV
+265 DGHPADYSADNV

-289 KGAEEG
+289 KGSEEG

-300 FGYPARTN
+300 FGYPARTS

-322 IDPIM
+322 IDPIA
-327 VDLRGKVLDIYNKYQ
+327 VDLRGKILDIYNTYQ
-342 EQDPKVRIQYAS
+342 EKDKKVRIQYAS

-374 HFHGVQKKHDY
+374 HFHGVEKKRFYEESFQEWCLASRQRYLYINLLKNFEQKY
-385 ENRFQKWVLES
+385 AE
-396 RSRHIYV
+396 
-403 DLLRQFKDNYKAL
+403 L
-416 EPYELAYTYLTEA
+416 EPYRVAYTYLTNA
-429 GLRIELVSFAGRFA
+429 GLNIEIMSFAGNFSELSR
-443 RLAEVT
+443 VT
-449 KDTPQDKVDQM
+449 KDTPQEEIDQM
-460 VANLK
+460 LASLK
-465 TSSAAFFK
+465 EVSAEFFK
-473 DYYEPIDREVA
+473 DYYQPIDEEVTRT
-484 VMALNEYLKAQPA
+484 MLNEYLNNQPA
-497 DFRPGFLNDIKDVN
+497 DFRPSFLNDIKDVDAYVAMLFGKTMFAN
-511 EYVDKLFAK
+511 EE
-520 SMFTDQ
+520 
-526 AKVNELLNNF
+526 KVNAFLNNF
-536 SVNKAKKLQKDPAL
+536 KPAHAKKLQKDPAL
-550 QAYESLMGF
+550 TAYQSMISF
-559 FVDEVYKPNATIT
+559 FREEINPNMKPINDELARMQ
-572 ANIDRLRRIYMK
+572 RLYMK
-584 GQMEMEPEKRFS
+584 GQMLMEPEKRFS

-604 VTYGKVEGFKPK
+604 VTYGKVEGFRPQ
-616 DGMKYKHFTTL
+616 DGKNYRHFTTL
-627 EGIMQKGNPDIY
+627 EGIMEKENPDIY

-647 KELYNKKDYG
+647 KELYNNKDYG

-686 NAEGQ
+686 NADGQ

-729 DKFAGAGHLVDEMTI
+729 DKFAGAGHLIDEMTI

>member
-1 MVPRVVLPRGEFLL
+1 
-15 LLGPLIEPK
+15 
-24 KAYLC
+24 
-29 IIKTLFMK
+29 MK
-37 HKTLLLTF
+37 RLSILA
-45 LVLLPAFLF
+45 VLLVILPFGRIM

-77 KITADDIYS
+77 KITAEDIYS

-109 DLGLL
+109 DYGLL

-134 YLTNGFWAMNRGE
+134 YLTNGFWAMNRSQ

-166 DQVLKGVSIDMPEDE
+166 EKVLFNINVDMPEDE
-181 RQALVD
+181 RQAKIDENIKKLV
-187 KNMKSIIASVEK
+187 AQFEK
-199 ETPYKVSIK
+199 ETQYKVSIK
-208 PYFLGNEYYLLLN
+208 PFFLGNEYYVLFN

-265 DGHPAVYDKDNV
+265 DGHPADYSADNV

-308 EYLPAVAVDQEANV
+308 EYLPAVAVDQEANL
-322 IDPIM
+322 IDPIT

-354 KHAGLGN
+354 KHASLGN

-374 HFHGVQKKHDY
+374 HFHGVEKKRAFEED
-385 ENRFQKWVLES
+385 FQEWVLGA
-396 RSRHIYV
+396 RNRYMYL
-403 DLLRQFKDNYKAL
+403 DLLKNFEQSYKEL

-429 GLRIELVSFAGRFA
+429 GLRIELIGFARRFA
-443 RLAEVT
+443 KLAEVT
-449 KDTPQDKVDQM
+449 KDTPQDKIDQM
-460 VANLK
+460 IASLK
-465 TSSAAFFK
+465 KSSEVFFK

-484 VMALNEYLKAQPA
+484 AMLLKEYMKAQPA
-497 DFRPGFLNDIKDVN
+497 DFRPSFLNDIKDVDAF
-511 EYVDKLFAK
+511 VDKLFAK
-520 SMFTDQ
+520 SMFTDE
-526 AKVNELLNNF
+526 AKVNELLDNF
-536 SVNKAKKLQKDPAL
+536 KPNKAKKLANDPAL
-550 QAYESLMGF
+550 QAYQSLIDF
-559 FVDEVYKPNATIT
+559 YLNNIDEQMTSIN
-572 ANIDRLRRIYMK
+572 ANIDRMRRLYMK
-584 GQMEMEPEKRFS
+584 GQMEMQTEKRLF

-604 VTYGKVEGFKPK
+604 VTYGKVEGFKPQ
-616 DGMKYKHFTTL
+616 DGKTYRHFTTL
-627 EGIMQKGNPDIY
+627 EGIMQKENPDIY

-647 KELYNKKDYG
+647 KELYNNKDYG

-686 NAEGQ
+686 NADGQ

-729 DKFAGAGHLVDEMTI
+729 DKFAGARHLVDEMTI

>member
-1 MVPRVVLPRGEFLL
+1 M
-15 LLGPLIEPK
+15 
-24 KAYLC
+24 
-29 IIKTLFMK
+29 IIFAPNKSTIKHYPMK
-37 HKTLLLTF
+37 RITLLITLILT
-45 LVLLPAFLF
+45 LAVGIAK

-77 KITADDIYS
+77 KITAEDIYS

-109 DLGLL
+109 DYGLL

-121 YDYIQKH
+121 YGYIQKH

-152 GLSVIFLREMRDVT
+152 GLSVTFLREMRDVT
-166 DQVLKGVSIDMPEDE
+166 EKMLTGVTADMTELE
-181 RQALVD
+181 RQGKIEENKKKLID
-187 KNMKSIIASVEK
+187 QFEK
-199 ETPYKVSIK
+199 ETTYKVRIM
-208 PYFLGNEYYLLLN
+208 PFFLGNEYYALFN

-265 DGHPAVYDKDNV
+265 DGRPAVYSKDNV

-300 FGYPARTN
+300 FGYPAHTN
-308 EYLPAVAVDQEANV
+308 EYLPAVAVDQEAN
-322 IDPIM
+322 ILDPIR

-342 EQDPKVRIQYAS
+342 EQDPKVRIQYAA
-354 KHAGLGN
+354 KHANIGN

-374 HFHGVQKKHDY
+374 HFHGVQKKRAFEQDFQ
-385 ENRFQKWVLES
+385 EWALGARNRYMY
-396 RSRHIYV
+396 I
-403 DLLRQFKDNYKAL
+403 DLLKDFKKNYKDL
-416 EPYELAYTYLTEA
+416 EPYQRAYTYMAEA
-429 GLRIELVSFAGRFA
+429 GLRIVLVNFASNFLIPEGYDIA
-443 RLAEVT
+443 PQEEVDRT
-449 KDTPQDKVDQM
+449 IKKLKDRS
-460 VANLK
+460 AN
-465 TSSAAFFK
+465 FFK

-484 VMALNEYLKAQPA
+484 ATLLKEYMKAQPA
-497 DFRPGFLNDIKDVN
+497 DFRPDFLNDIKDVD
-511 EYVDKLFAK
+511 EYVDKLFTK
-520 SMFTDQ
+520 SMFTDE
-526 AKVNELLNNF
+526 AKVNDLLDNF
-536 SVNKAKKLQKDPAL
+536 KPNKIKKIANDPAVKI
-550 QAYESLMGF
+550 YKSLAEFYRDKVFDSIMIINS
-559 FVDEVYKPNATIT
+559 KN
-572 ANIDRLRRIYMK
+572 DRLQRLYMK
-584 GQMEMEPEKRFS
+584 GQMDMQPDKRLF

-604 VTYGKVEGFKPK
+604 VTYGKVEGFKPQ
-616 DGMKYKHFTTL
+616 DGKTYRHFTTL
-627 EGIMQKGNPDIY
+627 EGIMEKENPDIY

-657 RYADKDGTMHVA
+657 RYADKDGKMHVA

-704 MSDLIYDPDICRN
+704 RSDLIYDPDICRN

-729 DKFAGAGHLVDEMTI
+729 DKFAGAGHLIEEMTI

>member
-1 MVPRVVLPRGEFLL
+1 MKRKALFLAIL
-15 LLGPLIEPK
+15 
-24 KAYLC
+24 A
-29 IIKTLFMK
+29 LF
-37 HKTLLLTF
+37 
-45 LVLLPAFLF
+45 PALLF

-77 KITADDIYS
+77 KISAEDIYS

-109 DLGLL
+109 DYGLL

-128 SSVEHD
+128 SSVQHD
-134 YLTNGFWAMNRGE
+134 YLTNGFWAMNRE
-147 ELPCP
+147 QELPCP
-152 GLSVIFLREMRDVT
+152 GLTVIFLREMRDVT
-166 DQVLKGVSIDMPEDE
+166 QKVTFNVNDDMDEAE
-181 RQALVD
+181 RQRLID
-187 KNMKSIIASVEK
+187 ENIKKLIAQVEQ
-199 ETPYKVSIK
+199 ETPYKVTIK

-221 EVYTD
+221 EEYTD

-240 GGDTDNWVWPRHTGD
+240 GGDPDNWVWPRHTGD
-255 FSVFRVYADK
+255 FSIFRVYADK
-265 DGHPAVYDKDNV
+265 DGHPAAYSKDNLS
-277 PYKPAKHLDISL
+277 YKPAKHLDISL

-300 FGYPARTN
+300 FGYPARTS

-322 IDPIM
+322 IDPIA
-327 VDLRGKVLDIYNKYQ
+327 VHLRGEILDIYNTYQ

-374 HFHGVQKKHDY
+374 HFHGVERKRFY
-385 ENRFQKWVLES
+385 EEAFQEWCLAS
-396 RSRHIYV
+396 RQRYLYIN
-403 DLLRQFKDNYKAL
+403 LLKDFEEKYKAL
-416 EPYELAYTYLTEA
+416 EPYRVAYTYLTNA
-429 GLRIELVSFAGRFA
+429 GLNIEIIGFAGDFA
-443 RLAEVT
+443 RLAQVT
-449 KDTPQDKVDQM
+449 SDTPQEEIDKM
-460 VANLK
+460 IASLK
-465 TSSAAFFK
+465 TASKAFFK
-473 DYYEPIDREVA
+473 DYYQPIDEEVA
-484 VMALNEYLKAQPA
+484 KTMLTEYLSKQPA
-497 DFRPGFLNDIKDVN
+497 DFRPAFLNDIKDVD
-511 EYVDKLFAK
+511 EYVEKLFK
-520 SMFTDQ
+520 KTMFTDEET
-526 AKVNELLNNF
+526 VNAFLDHF
-536 SVNKAKKLQKDPAL
+536 KPKHAKKLQKDPAL
-550 QAYESLMGF
+550 QAYQSMISFYRE
-559 FVDEVYKPNATIT
+559 EVSPKMKPINDDLARMQ
-572 ANIDRLRRIYMK
+572 RLYMK
-584 GQMEMEPEKRFS
+584 GQMLMQPEKRFS

-604 VTYGKVEGFKPK
+604 VTYGRVEGFKPQ
-616 DGMKYKHFTTL
+616 DGKNYRHFTTL
-627 EGIMQKGNPDIY
+627 EGIMQKENPDIY

-647 KELYNKKDYG
+647 KELYNNKDYG

-704 MSDLIYDPDICRN
+704 MSDLIYDPSICRN

-729 DKFAGAGHLVDEMTI
+729 DKFAGARHLVDEMTI

>member
-1 MVPRVVLPRGEFLL
+1 
-15 LLGPLIEPK
+15 
-24 KAYLC
+24 
-29 IIKTLFMK
+29 MK
-37 HKTLLLTF
+37 RITLLITLILT
-45 LVLLPAFLF
+45 LSIGIAK

-77 KITADDIYS
+77 KITAEDIYS

-109 DLGLL
+109 DQGLL

-152 GLSVIFLREMRDVT
+152 GLSVVFLREMRDVT
-166 DQVLKGVSIDMPEDE
+166 EKVLTGITVDTPEAE
-181 RQALVD
+181 RKAKIEENIKKIKAQ
-187 KNMKSIIASVEK
+187 IEK
-199 ETPYKVSIK
+199 ETRYKVKVVSF
-208 PYFLGNEYYLLLN
+208 FLGNEYYLLLN

-300 FGYPARTN
+300 FGYPARTS
-308 EYLPAVAVDQEANV
+308 EYLPAVAVDQEANL
-322 IDPIM
+322 IDPIR

-374 HFHGVQKKHDY
+374 HFHGIEKKEAFEKD
-385 ENRFQKWVLES
+385 FQEWVLGA
-396 RSRHIYV
+396 RNRYMYL
-403 DLLRQFKDNYKAL
+403 DLLKDFKKNYKDL
-416 EPYELAYTYLTEA
+416 EPYQLAYTYMAEA
-429 GLRIELVSFAGRFA
+429 GQRVELISFASSFL
-443 RLAEVT
+443 RLEDAN
-449 KDTPQDKVDQM
+449 KDTPQEEIDK
-460 VANLK
+460 AIKALK
-465 TSSAAFFK
+465 NKTASFFK
-473 DYYEPIDREVA
+473 DYYLPIDKEVA
-484 VMALNEYLKAQPA
+484 AMLFKEYMKAQPA
-497 DFRPGFLNDIKDVN
+497 DFRPSFLNDIKDVD
-511 EYVDKLFAK
+511 ESVDKLFAK
-520 SMFTDQ
+520 SMFTDE
-526 AKVNELLNNF
+526 AKVNDLLDNF
-536 SVNKAKKLQKDPAL
+536 KPNKVKRITNDPAIKI
-550 QAYESLMGF
+550 YKSLAEF
-559 FVDEVYKPNATIT
+559 YRDKIFDSIITI
-572 ANIDRLRRIYMK
+572 NSKNDRLQRLYMK
-584 GQMEMEPEKRFS
+584 GQMEMQTEKRLF

-604 VTYGKVEGFKPK
+604 VTYGKVEGFKPQ
-616 DGMKYKHFTTL
+616 DGKTYRHFTTL
-627 EGIMQKGNPDIY
+627 EGIMQKENPDIY

-717 ISVDIRYVLFII
+717 ISVDIRYVLFIM

>member
-1 MVPRVVLPRGEFLL
+1 MKSLRLFITLTL
-15 LLGPLIEPK
+15 
-24 KAYLC
+24 ALC
-29 IIKTLFMK
+29 IGM
-37 HKTLLLTF
+37 
-45 LVLLPAFLF
+45 AR

-62 MLLQYNEKEMQEMGM
+62 MLLQYNEKDMQAMGM
-77 KITADDIYS
+77 RITAEDIYS

-109 DLGLL
+109 DFGLL

-121 YDYIQKH
+121 YSYIQKH

-152 GLSVIFLREMRDVT
+152 GLSVTFLREMRDVT
-166 DQVLKGVSIDMPEDE
+166 AQVLEDITIDTPEEE
-181 RQALVD
+181 RQA
-187 KNMKSIIASVEK
+187 KIEANIKKIIAAVEK
-199 ETPYKVSIK
+199 ETKYKVSIE

-221 EVYTD
+221 EIYTD

-255 FSVFRVYADK
+255 FSIFRVYADK
-265 DGHPAVYDKDNV
+265 DGHPAAYSKDNV

-300 FGYPARTN
+300 FGYPAHTN
-308 EYLPAVAVDQEANV
+308 EYLPSVAVDQEANL
-322 IDPIM
+322 IDPIT

-342 EQDPKVRIQYAS
+342 EQDPKVRIQYAA
-354 KHAGLGN
+354 KHANIGN

-374 HFHGVQKKHDY
+374 RFHGVEKKQAY
-385 ENRFQKWVLES
+385 EHSFYDWAMQS
-396 RSRHIYV
+396 RSRYMYV
-403 DLLRQFKDNYKAL
+403 NLLKQFKANYEQLK
-416 EPYELAYTYLTEA
+416 PYQLAYTYMNEA
-429 GLRIELVSFAGRFA
+429 GRRIELISFAGRFA
-443 RLAEVT
+443 KLAGVT
-449 KDTPQDKVDQM
+449 KDTPQEEINKM
-460 VANLK
+460 VTGLK
-465 TSSAAFFK
+465 ASAESFFK

-484 VMALNEYLKAQPA
+484 AMLLNEYLKAQPA
-497 DFRPGFLNDIKDVN
+497 DFRPAFLNDIKDVDAF
-511 EYVDKLFAK
+511 VDNLFNK
-520 SMFTDQ
+520 TMFTDKD
-526 AKVNELLNNF
+526 KVNALLDNF
-536 SVNKAKKLQKDPAL
+536 KVTNASKLAADPAL
-550 QAYESLMGF
+550 QTYQSMIEF
-559 FVDEVYKPNATIT
+559 YRNEVYEHISALTNDNA
-572 ANIDRLRRIYMK
+572 RLQRIYMK
-584 GQMEMEPEKRFS
+584 GQMEMQPEKRFS

-604 VTYGKVEGFKPK
+604 VTYGKVEGFKPQ
-616 DGMKYKHFTTL
+616 DGKTYGHFTTL
-627 EGIMQKGNPDIY
+627 EGIMQKENPDSY

-647 KELYNKKDYG
+647 KELYNNKDYG
-657 RYADKDGTMHVA
+657 RYADKDGSMHVA

-686 NAEGQ
+686 NADGQ

-704 MSDLIYDPDICRN
+704 MSDLIYDPAICRN

-729 DKFAGAGHLVDEMTI
+729 DKFAGAGHLIDEMTI

>member
-1 MVPRVVLPRGEFLL
+1 MKTNRLPLFL
-15 LLGPLIEPK
+15 
-24 KAYLC
+24 
-29 IIKTLFMK
+29 T
-37 HKTLLLTF
+37 
-45 LVLLPAFLF
+45 LVLTLSISIAK

-77 KITADDIYS
+77 RITADDIYS

-109 DLGLL
+109 DYGLL

-121 YDYIQKH
+121 YSYIQKH

-134 YLTNGFWAMNRGE
+134 YLTRGFWAMNRGE

-152 GLSVIFLREMRDVT
+152 GLSVTILREMRDVT
-166 DQVLKGVSIDMPEDE
+166 EKVLTGIDIDMPEAE
-181 RQALVD
+181 RKAKID
-187 KNMKSIIASVEK
+187 DNIKKIIATVEK

-208 PYFLGNEYYLLLN
+208 PFFLGNEYYLLLN
-221 EVYTD
+221 EVFTD

-255 FSVFRVYADK
+255 FSIFRVYADK
-265 DGHPAVYDKDNV
+265 DGHPAAYSKDNV

-295 DFAFV
+295 DFTFV
-300 FGYPARTN
+300 FGYPAHTS
-308 EYLPAVAVDQEANV
+308 EYLPAVAVDQEANL

-342 EQDPKVRIQYAS
+342 EQDPKVRIQYAA
-354 KHAGLGN
+354 KHANIGN

-374 HFHGVQKKHDY
+374 HFHGIEKKAAFEQDFQ
-385 ENRFQKWVLES
+385 EWALGARNRYMY
-396 RSRHIYV
+396 I
-403 DLLRQFKDNYKAL
+403 DLLKNFKKNYKEL
-416 EPYELAYTYLTEA
+416 EPYELAYTYVAEA
-429 GLRIELVSFAGRFA
+429 GLRIELINFAGRFA
-443 RLAEVT
+443 KLSEVT
-449 KDTPQDKVDQM
+449 KDTPQEDINRMVD
-460 VANLK
+460 NLK
-465 TSSAAFFK
+465 TTAKSFFK

-484 VMALNEYLKAQPA
+484 AMLIGEYLKAQPA
-497 DFRPGFLNDIKDVN
+497 DFRPGFLNDVKNVE
-511 EYVDKLFAK
+511 EYVGKLFDK
-520 SMFTDQ
+520 SMFTDKE
-526 AKVNELLNNF
+526 KVYAMLDNF
-536 SVNKAKKLQKDPAL
+536 KPNMAKKLASDPAMKVY
-550 QAYESLMGF
+550 QSLIGF
-559 FVDEVYKPNATIT
+559 YRNEVYDHIVSFSND
-572 ANIDRLRRIYMK
+572 NDRLQRLYMK
-584 GQMEMEPEKRFS
+584 GQMDMQPDKRFY

-604 VTYGKVEGFKPK
+604 VTYGKVEGFKPQ
-616 DGMKYKHFTTL
+616 DGKTFRHFTTL
-627 EGIMQKGNPDIY
+627 EGIMEKENPDIY

-647 KELYNKKDYG
+647 KQLYNNKDYG
-657 RYADKDGTMHVA
+657 RYADKDGSMHVA

-686 NAEGQ
+686 NADGQ

-704 MSDLIYDPDICRN
+704 MSDLIYDPAICRN

-729 DKFAGAGHLVDEMTI
+729 DKFAGARHLVDEMTI

>member
-1 MVPRVVLPRGEFLL
+1 
-15 LLGPLIEPK
+15 
-24 KAYLC
+24 
-29 IIKTLFMK
+29 MK
-37 HKTLLLTF
+37 RITLLITLILT
-45 LVLLPAFLF
+45 LAVGIAK

-77 KITADDIYS
+77 KISAEDIYS

-109 DLGLL
+109 DYGLL

-152 GLSVIFLREMRDVT
+152 GLSVTFLREMRDVT
-166 DQVLKGVSIDMPEDE
+166 ERVLEGITIDTPEDE
-181 RQALVD
+181 RKAKVD
-187 KNMKSIIASVEK
+187 QNMKKIIAEVEK
-199 ETPYKVSIK
+199 ETRYKVSIK
-208 PYFLGNEYYLLLN
+208 PFFQGNEYYLLLN

-255 FSVFRVYADK
+255 FSIFRVYADK

-289 KGAEEG
+289 KGVEEG

-322 IDPIM
+322 IDPVV

-374 HFHGVQKKHDY
+374 HFHGVERKMDY
-385 ENRFQKWVLES
+385 ESSFYDWVMQS
-396 RSRHIYV
+396 RSRYMYAN
-403 DLLRQFKDNYKAL
+403 LLKDFKTNYKTL
-416 EPYELAYTYLTEA
+416 EPYQLAYTYMAEA
-429 GLRIELVSFAGRFA
+429 GRRIELVSFAGRFTK
-443 RLAEVT
+443 LSEVT
-449 KDTPQDKVDQM
+449 KETPQDDINRM
-460 VANLK
+460 VESLK
-465 TSSAAFFK
+465 KASTTFFK

-484 VMALNEYLKAQPA
+484 AMLLGEYLKAQPA
-497 DFRPGFLNDIKDVN
+497 DFRPAFLNDIKDIN
-511 EYVDKLFAK
+511 GYVDNLFNK
-520 SMFTDQ
+520 SMFTDE
-526 AKVNELLNNF
+526 AKVNALLDGFKAND
-536 SVNKAKKLQKDPAL
+536 AKKLAKDPAL
-550 QAYESLMGF
+550 QVYQSLIGF
-559 FVDEVYKPNATIT
+559 YRDEVYDHIVSLTNDNA
-572 ANIDRLRRIYMK
+572 RLQRIYMK
-584 GQMEMEPEKRFS
+584 GQMEMEPEKHFY

-604 VTYGKVEGFKPK
+604 VTYGRVEGFKPQ
-616 DGMKYKHFTTL
+616 DGKTYRHFTTL
-627 EGIMQKGNPDIY
+627 EGIMQKENPEIY

-647 KELYNKKDYG
+647 KQLYINKDYG

-686 NAEGQ
+686 NSEGQ

-704 MSDLIYDPDICRN
+704 MSDLIYDPAICRN

-729 DKFAGAGHLVDEMTI
+729 DKFAGAGHLIEEMTI
-744 VE
+744 IE

>member
-1 MVPRVVLPRGEFLL
+1 
-15 LLGPLIEPK
+15 
-24 KAYLC
+24 
-29 IIKTLFMK
+29 MK
-37 HKTLLLTF
+37 RHSLLLTL
-45 LVLLPAFLF
+45 LVLFPAFLF

-77 KITADDIYS
+77 RITAEDIYS

-109 DLGLL
+109 DQGLL

-121 YDYIQKH
+121 YGYIQKH

-134 YLTNGFWAMNRGE
+134 YLTNGFWAMNMGE

-152 GLSVIFLREMRDVT
+152 GLSVTFLREMRDVT
-166 DQVLKGVSIDMPEDE
+166 EQVLKGITVDTPEEE
-181 RQALVD
+181 RQATIEANI
-187 KNMKSIIASVEK
+187 KKITAQVEK
-199 ETPYKVSIK
+199 ESAYKVK
-208 PYFLGNEYYLLLN
+208 VVPFFLGNEYYLLLN

-255 FSVFRVYADK
+255 FSIFRVYADK
-265 DGHPAVYDKDNV
+265 DGHPAVYHKDNI

-300 FGYPARTN
+300 FGYPAHTN
-308 EYLPAVAVDQEANV
+308 EYLPAIAVDQEANI

-327 VDLRGKVLDIYNKYQ
+327 VDLRGKVLNIYNKYQ
-342 EQDPKVRIQYAS
+342 EQDPKVRIQYAA
-354 KHAGLGN
+354 KHANIGN

-374 HFHGVQKKHDY
+374 HFHGVEKKKAF
-385 ENRFQKWVLES
+385 ENDFYDWAMQS
-396 RSRHIYV
+396 RSRYMYV
-403 DLLRQFKDNYKAL
+403 NLLKDFKRCYKDL

-429 GLRIELVSFAGRFA
+429 GLRIELINFAGRFA
-443 RLAEVT
+443 KLSEVT
-449 KDTPQDKVDQM
+449 KDTPQEDIDRMLNQ
-460 VANLK
+460 LK
-465 TSSAAFFK
+465 GTATSFYK

-497 DFRPGFLNDIKDVN
+497 DFRPAFLNDIKDVD
-511 EYVDKLFAK
+511 EYVNKLFDK
-520 SMFTDQ
+520 SMFTDET
-526 AKVNELLNNF
+526 KVNELLNDF
-536 SVNKAKKLQKDPAL
+536 KPGKAKKLAKDPAL
-550 QAYESLMGF
+550 QVYQSLIGF
-559 FVDEVYKPNATIT
+559 YRDEVYDHISSLNAD
-572 ANIDRLRRIYMK
+572 IDRMRRVYMK
-584 GQMEMEPEKRFS
+584 GQMEMQPDKRFS

-604 VTYGKVEGFKPK
+604 VTYGKVEGFRPK

-627 EGIMQKGNPDIY
+627 EGIMQKENPDIY

-647 KELYNKKDYG
+647 KVLYNNKDYG

-686 NAEGQ
+686 NADGQ

-729 DKFAGAGHLVDEMTI
+729 DKFAGAGHLIDEMTI

>member
-1 MVPRVVLPRGEFLL
+1 MKRLRLL
-15 LLGPLIEPK
+15 
-24 KAYLC
+24 
-29 IIKTLFMK
+29 T
-37 HKTLLLTF
+37 TLLVLFPTF
-45 LVLLPAFLF
+45 LI

-62 MLLQYNEKEMQEMGM
+62 MLLQYNEREMQEMGM
-77 KITADDIYS
+77 RITAEDIYS

-109 DLGLL
+109 DFGLL
-114 LTNHHCG
+114 HTNHHCG
-121 YDYIQKH
+121 YDDIQKH

-166 DQVLKGVSIDMPEDE
+166 DRVLVGTNIDMPEDE
-181 RQALVD
+181 RQAIIN
-187 KNMKSIIASVEK
+187 KNMKQVIAEVEK
-199 ETPYKVSIK
+199 ETTYKASIK
-208 PYFLGNEYYLLLN
+208 PFFLGNEYYLLLN
-221 EVYTD
+221 ETYTD

-255 FSVFRVYADK
+255 FSIFRVYADK
-265 DGHPAVYDKDNV
+265 DGHPADYSRDNV

-289 KGAEEG
+289 KGADEG

-308 EYLPAVAVDQEANV
+308 EYLPAVAVDQEANL

-342 EQDPKVRIQYAS
+342 EQDPKVRIQYAA
-354 KHAGLGN
+354 KHASIGN

-374 HFHGVQKKHDY
+374 HFHGIEKKNDY
-385 ENRFQKWVLES
+385 ETRFHDWAMQS
-396 RSRHIYV
+396 RSRYMYV
-403 DLLRQFKDNYKAL
+403 NLLKQFKDSYTELK
-416 EPYELAYTYLTEA
+416 PYQLAYTYLAEA
-429 GLRIELVSFAGRFA
+429 GLRIELINFAGRFEN
-443 RLAEVT
+443 LADVT
-449 KDTPQDKVDQM
+449 KDTPQDEIDRMRRQ
-460 VANLK
+460 LK
-465 TSSAAFFK
+465 GSAANFFK
-473 DYYEPIDREVA
+473 NYHAPIDKEVA
-484 VMALNEYLKAQPA
+484 AMLLKEYIKAQPA
-497 DFRPGFLNDIKDVN
+497 DFRPDFLNDIKDVDA
-511 EYVDKLFAK
+511 YVDNLFAK
-520 SMFTDQ
+520 SIFADE
-526 AKVNELLNNF
+526 AKLNDLLDNF
-536 SVNKAKKLQKDPAL
+536 KPNKAKKMQNDPAMK
-550 QAYESLMGF
+550 AYQSLIGF
-559 FVDEVYKPNATIT
+559 YRDEVYDPIVGIN

-584 GQMEMEPEKRFS
+584 GQMEMEPDKRFS

-604 VTYGKVEGFKPK
+604 VTYGKVEGFKPQ
-616 DGMKYKHFTTL
+616 DGKTYKHFTTL
-627 EGIMQKGNPDIY
+627 EGIMQKENPDIY

-647 KELYNKKDYG
+647 KQLYNTKDYG

-686 NAEGQ
+686 NADGQ

-729 DKFAGAGHLVDEMTI
+729 DKFAGASHLIDEMTI

>member
-1 MVPRVVLPRGEFLL
+1 MKRLSLF
-15 LLGPLIEPK
+15 I
-24 KAYLC
+24 
-29 IIKTLFMK
+29 TLFL
-37 HKTLLLTF
+37 TLA
-45 LVLLPAFLF
+45 VGIAK

-77 KITADDIYS
+77 KITAEDIYS

-109 DLGLL
+109 DYGLL

-166 DQVLKGVSIDMPEDE
+166 DRVLEGITVDTPEEE
-181 RQALVD
+181 RQAKVD
-187 KNMKSIIASVEK
+187 ANIKKIVAEVEK
-199 ETPYKVSIK
+199 ETNYKVSIK
-208 PYFLGNEYYLLLN
+208 PFFLGNEYYLLLN

-255 FSVFRVYADK
+255 FSIFRVYADK

-308 EYLPAVAVDQEANV
+308 EYLPAVAVDQEANL

-374 HFHGVQKKHDY
+374 HFHGVEKKRDY
-385 ENRFQKWVLES
+385 ETNFYDWVMQS
-396 RSRHIYV
+396 RSRYMYAN
-403 DLLRQFKDNYKAL
+403 LLKDFKRNYQEL
-416 EPYELAYTYLTEA
+416 EPYELAYTYLAEA

-443 RLAEVT
+443 KLSEVT
-449 KDTPQDKVDQM
+449 KDTPQEDIDRMLNQ
-460 VANLK
+460 LK
-465 TSSAAFFK
+465 GTAASFFK

-484 VMALNEYLKAQPA
+484 VMALTEYLKAQPS
-497 DFRPGFLNDIKDVN
+497 DFRPAFLNDIKDVN
-511 EYVDKLFAK
+511 EYVDNLFSK
-520 SMFTDQ
+520 SMFTDEE
-526 AKVNELLNNF
+526 KVKDLLENF
-536 SVNKAKKLQKDPAL
+536 KPSKAKKLANDPAL
-550 QAYESLMGF
+550 KVYQSLIGF
-559 FVDEVYKPNATIT
+559 YRNEVYDHISSLN

-584 GQMEMEPEKRFS
+584 GQMEMQPEKRLF

-616 DGMKYKHFTTL
+616 DGMTYKHFTTL
-627 EGIMQKGNPDIY
+627 EGIMQKENPDIY

-647 KELYNKKDYG
+647 KQLYNNKDYG

-686 NAEGQ
+686 NADGQ

-704 MSDLIYDPDICRN
+704 MSDLIYDPAICRN

-729 DKFAGAGHLVDEMTI
+729 DKFAGAGHLIDEMTI